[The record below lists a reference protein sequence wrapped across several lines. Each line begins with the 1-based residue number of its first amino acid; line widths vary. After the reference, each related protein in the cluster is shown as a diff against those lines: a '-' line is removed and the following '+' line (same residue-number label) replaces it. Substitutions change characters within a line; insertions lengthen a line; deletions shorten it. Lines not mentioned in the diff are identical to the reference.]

1 MISEHVAMSNAAEP
15 HMSTRSGWIDKLIL
29 ALFTANIIWVLA
41 TIAVIVYEGKTGWL
55 LAHGG
60 VFFFFTF
67 PLVLLYLFRVGHS
80 MFTKGVSQTKLRTPS
95 DIAFLILVVSHILLA
110 VVGRIFQG

>member
-1 MISEHVAMSNAAEP
+1 MISEHVAMSNGAEP

-41 TIAVIVYEGKTGWL
+41 TIAVIVHAGRTGWL

-60 VFFFFTF
+60 VFFFFTC
-67 PLVLLYLFRVGHS
+67 PLVLIYLSRVAYCVLTG
-80 MFTKGVSQTKLRTPS
+80 GLRQTKLRTPS
-95 DIAFLILVVSHILLA
+95 DIAFIILIASHILLA
-110 VVGRIFQG
+110 VVGRIFEG